1 MKPITEYN
9 DYRLYMRDFYE
20 ERKRVS
26 YFTWREFASLAGFVS
41 PTYLKLVCD
50 GKTRLSKPG
59 IDKAARAMGLEGF
72 DYTYF
77 RLLVKF
83 GNAKSAIE
91 KEEALRELGREANM
105 NKIRILDADAFNYY
119 EKPICPIVR
128 ELAPLMP
135 NADPYEIAA
144 KIREKTSALDV
155 REILG
160 FLVKTGLLIK
170 TGDGTYE
177 QTEKSVK
184 GSKEAIPL
192 AIRTMNKK
200 MAALATRSIEKDS
213 VEERNFSGVT
223 MGIDESAYARIVGEI
238 NTCRKKIIDIAREC
252 QNINQVYR
260 LNLQLFPLT
269 DKINNRDCKKGGL

>member
-1 MKPITEYN
+1 MKPITKYN

-59 IDKAARAMGLEGF
+59 IDKVARAMKLEGF

-83 GNAKSAIE
+83 GNAKNATE
-91 KEEALRELGREANM
+91 KEEALRQLGREAAS
-105 NKIRILDADAFNYY
+105 NKIRILDADTFNYY

-135 NADPYEIAA
+135 NADPCEIAE

-155 REILG
+155 REVLG

-170 TGDGTYE
+170 TGNGTYE
-177 QTEKSVK
+177 QTEKSVM
-184 GSKEAIPL
+184 GSTEAIPL

-213 VEERNFSGVT
+213 IEERNFSGVT
-223 MGIDESAYARIVGEI
+223 MGIDESAYTRIVEEI
-238 NTCRKKIIDIAREC
+238 NTCRKKIINIAREC
-252 QNINQVYR
+252 QDINQVYR

-269 DKINNRDCKKGGL
+269 DKINKNSKKRGL